1 MNPGG
6 FCLMADL
13 NIKCQCG
20 QDLVC
25 DSAYAGQQVQCP
37 HCQANVAVP
46 KPTDAPQQSALVPK
60 VPEGTKLAIGTRETH
75 GKGAAAQASHP
86 MNLRK
91 PMAPPKK
98 KLPIKEIGTYAAL
111 IAVLGVAG
119 YFGYDFWK
127 KKQAAKEAAE
137 APPPAAAPANPEG
150 AGAAPAEGTP
160 GAEAA
165 GTEAPKPK
173 PEKALPIIPPAYTM
187 DAAIAKIPQSKLNGT
202 ITGAEFVPETVR
214 LEQTPSSQVLRFT
227 QGALPTVDRELVIY
241 LKMKYADL
249 TNGHSVSVASD
260 TRGSGLPQIVKRW
273 RANPNSRY
281 APASKTFG
289 YGYVLKLELEKAV
302 NGQLPGKLY
311 VALPDKEESV
321 VAGVFSLPLP
331 STDPNQAPVPGI
343 APITAP
349 TGTSPAVP
357 EAFRRRYGGAR

>member
-1 MNPGG
+1 
-6 FCLMADL
+6 MADL

-37 HCQANVAVP
+37 YCQALVTVP
-46 KPTDAPQQSALVPK
+46 KPAASSEPNNPLVPK
-60 VPEGTKLAIGTRETH
+60 VPEKTKLAIGTKETH

-91 PMAPPKK
+91 PTAPPKK
-98 KLPIKEIGTYAAL
+98 KLPIKEIGTYVAIVAF
-111 IAVLGVAG
+111 LGVGG
-119 YFGYDFWK
+119 YFGYDYWK
-127 KKQAAKEAAE
+127 KKQAATEAAE
-137 APPPAAAPANPEG
+137 APPPAAAPANPDG
-150 AGAAPAEGTP
+150 SAAAPSEGTP

-165 GTEAPKPK
+165 ATEAPQPK
-173 PEKALPIIPPAYTM
+173 PEKALPIIPPTYSM

-202 ITGAEFVPETVR
+202 ITGGEFVPETAR

-227 QGALPTVDRELVIY
+227 QGALPTIDRELIIY

-249 TNGHSVSVASD
+249 TNGHSVSIASD
-260 TRGSGLPQIVKRW
+260 TRGSGLPQIVKKW

-281 APASKTFG
+281 APVSKTFG

-321 VAGVFSLPLP
+321 VAGVFSLTLP
-331 STDPNQAPVPGI
+331 STDPNQAPAQGI
-343 APITAP
+343 APTAIP
-349 TGTSPAVP
+349 TGGSPAEQ

>member
-1 MNPGG
+1 
-6 FCLMADL
+6 MADL

-37 HCQANVAVP
+37 YCQANVTVP
-46 KPTDAPQQSALVPK
+46 KPSAGGSQHNPLVPK
-60 VPEGTKLAIGTRETH
+60 VPEATKLAIGTKETH

-91 PMAPPKK
+91 PTAPRKK
-98 KLPIKEIGTYAAL
+98 KLPVKEIGTYVAL

-119 YFGYDFWK
+119 YFGYDYWK
-127 KKQAAKEAAE
+127 KKQAATEAAE

-150 AGAAPAEGTP
+150 STAAPAEGVAGT
-160 GAEAA
+160 EAA

-187 DAAIAKIPQSKLNGT
+187 DAAIAKIPQSKVNGT
-202 ITGAEFVPETVR
+202 ITGSEFVPDSAR
-214 LEQTPSSQVLRFT
+214 LEQTPTSQVLRFT
-227 QGALPTVDRELVIY
+227 QGALPTVDRELVVY
-241 LKMKYADL
+241 LKMKFADL

-289 YGYVLKLELEKAV
+289 YGYVLKLELEKPV

-321 VAGVFSLPLP
+321 VAGVFSLALP
-331 STDPNQAPVPGI
+331 SIDPNQAPVPGI

-349 TGTSPAVP
+349 TGITPAER
-357 EAFRRRYGGAR
+357 EAFQRRYGGAR

>member
-1 MNPGG
+1 
-6 FCLMADL
+6 MADL

-37 HCQANVAVP
+37 HCQAHVTVP
-46 KPTDAPQQSALVPK
+46 KPTTGGSQHNSLVPK
-60 VPEGTKLAIGTRETH
+60 VPEGTKLAIGTKETH

-98 KLPIKEIGTYAAL
+98 KLPIKEIGTYVAL
-111 IAVLGVAG
+111 VAVLAVAG
-119 YFGYDFWK
+119 YFGYDYWK

-137 APPPAAAPANPEG
+137 APPPATAPANPEG
-150 AGAAPAEGTP
+150 STAAPAPGEGAAGT
-160 GAEAA
+160 EAA

-173 PEKALPIIPPAYTM
+173 PEKALPIVPPTYTM
-187 DAAIAKIPQSKLNGT
+187 DASIAKIPQSKLNGT
-202 ITGAEFVPETVR
+202 ITGGEFVPETAR

-227 QGALPTVDRELVIY
+227 QGALPTIDRELIIY

-249 TNGHSVSVASD
+249 TNGHSVSIASD
-260 TRGSGLPQIVKRW
+260 TRGSGLPQIVKKW

-289 YGYVLKLELEKAV
+289 YGYVLKLEIEKAV

-321 VAGVFSLPLP
+321 VAGVFSLALP
-331 STDPNQAPVPGI
+331 STDPNQAPAPGI

-349 TGTSPAVP
+349 TGVSPAEQ